1 VSWHREEHRL
11 LSFLMNMGS
20 RYAGIGLSV
29 VLGLIVLPFNLR
41 YLGASEY
48 GLLVLV
54 ASITTYFSVLE
65 LGYGSATV
73 KYVAEYRAKR
83 DADALNQI
91 VSTTFFLF
99 AGLGLLS
106 YAVAIGVALLLPH
119 IFSLTPAQVHTG
131 RIVLLIIAGNVAI
144 HFAFSVF
151 GAVVNGFER
160 NYRNASYG
168 IVSEAAAALGNLSV
182 LLLGGGLVHVVA
194 VTTVIRMTPY
204 WFYRRNAHQVFPELR
219 IRWASVQ
226 RERLRELTGFSA
238 YLAVMDWSA
247 RLTYAFDAIIL
258 GALLNTGAVAVYSV
272 GQKMSDGL
280 SRLTQQLHTVLFP
293 ALVHRSVMSSIDAQR
308 QLMVRAA
315 RLQLAVA
322 IALCGSVAA
331 TAPSLI
337 RAWVGPGFETSVPIA
352 QLLAVLVVMRTSMA
366 MPATV
371 LKATGHH
378 RFAAAAMAGCAVASV
393 LLSTMLVNSFGLIG
407 IAWGPAVCV
416 LVLTVGFIYPRAC
429 RALELPVLS
438 AYRQIVWP
446 ALWPVLPAVAVL
458 RLTTPLLPPRLMFL
472 LPQLAF
478 GTLVYA
484 AGFLLWGLDREE
496 RQWMW
501 TKVRTLR
508 RKPPQEFA
516 AAVGTNA

>member
-11 LSFLMNMGS
+11 LSFLMNMAS
-20 RYAGIGLSV
+20 RYAGIALSV

-41 YLGASEY
+41 YLGASDY

-83 DADALNQI
+83 DAVALNQI

-99 AGLGLLS
+99 TGLGILC
-106 YAVAIGVALLLPH
+106 YAVAIGVAVLLPH
-119 IFSLTPAQVHTG
+119 MFALAPAQVHTG
-131 RIVLLIIAGNVAI
+131 RIVLLIIAANVAI
-144 HFAFSVF
+144 HFTVSVF

-168 IVSEAAAALGNLSV
+168 LASETAAAIANLAV
-182 LLLGGGLVHVVA
+182 LLLGGGLVQVVA
-194 VTTVIRMTPY
+194 VTTAIRLAPY
-204 WFYRRNAHQVFPELR
+204 WFYRRNAHQVFPELQ
-219 IRWASVQ
+219 IRWAYVQ
-226 RERLRELTGFSA
+226 RARLRELTGFSA

-258 GALLNTGAVAVYSV
+258 GTLLNTGAVAVYSV

-293 ALVHRSVMSSIDAQR
+293 AIVHRSMVTSVEAQR
-308 QLMVRAA
+308 QLMIRAA

-322 IALCGSVAA
+322 IAMCGCVAA
-331 TAPSLI
+331 AAPVLI
-337 RAWVGPGFETSVPIA
+337 RAWVGPGFETSVRIA
-352 QLLAVLVVMRTSMA
+352 QLLIVIVVLRTSMA

-393 LLSTMLVNSFGLIG
+393 LLSIVLVNTLGLIG
-407 IAWGPAVCV
+407 IGWGPAVCV
-416 LVLTVGFIYPRAC
+416 SVLAVGFIYPRAC
-429 RALELPVLS
+429 RALELPMLS

-446 ALWPVLPAVAVL
+446 ALWPVLPAVALL
-458 RLTTPLLPPRLMFL
+458 RLTMPLLPPRLMFL
-472 LPQLAF
+472 LPQLAL
-478 GTLVYA
+478 GVLVYA
-484 AGFLLWGLDREE
+484 AGFLLWGLERDE

-501 TKVRTLR
+501 TKVRSLR

-516 AAVGTNA
+516 AA

>member
-1 VSWHREEHRL
+1 MSWHREDHRL
-11 LSFLMNMGS
+11 LTFVMNIAS
-20 RYAGIGLSV
+20 RYAGIALSV
-29 VLGLIVLPFNLR
+29 ALGLIVLPFNLR
-41 YLGASEY
+41 YLGAAEY

-54 ASITTYFSVLE
+54 ASVSSYFSVLE

-73 KYVAEYRAKR
+73 KYVAEYRARR
-83 DADALNQI
+83 DALALNQI

-99 AGLGLLS
+99 TGLGLLC
-106 YAVAIGVALLLPH
+106 YLVAIGVAALLPH
-119 IFSLTPAQVHTG
+119 LFSLAPGQVRTG
-131 RIVLLIIAGNVAI
+131 RIVLLIIAANVAL
-144 HFAFSVF
+144 HFAFSVY

-160 NYRNASYG
+160 NYRNVSVSLA
-168 IVSEAAAALGNLSV
+168 SEAAAAIGNLSV
-182 LLLGGGLVHVVA
+182 LLLGGGVVQVVA
-194 VTTVIRMTPY
+194 VTTVIRMAPY

-219 IRWASVQ
+219 IRWSHVR

-258 GALLNTGAVAVYSV
+258 GALLGTGAVAVYSV

-293 ALVHRSVMSSIDAQR
+293 AIVHRSVVTSLEAQG

-322 IALCGSVAA
+322 VGLCGCIAA
-331 TAPSLI
+331 AAPVLI
-337 RAWVGPGFETSVPIA
+337 RAWVGPGFETSVGIA
-352 QLLAVLVVMRTSMA
+352 QLLAGIVVLRTSMA

-378 RFAAAAMAGCAVASV
+378 RFAAWAMAACAVASV
-393 LLSTMLVNSFGLIG
+393 LLSIVLVKTLGLVG
-407 IAWGPAVCV
+407 IAWGPAICV
-416 LVLTVGFIYPRAC
+416 SVLTVGVIYPRAC
-429 RALELPVLS
+429 RVIELPLR
-438 AYRQIVWP
+438 AAARQIVWP
-446 ALWPVLPAVAVL
+446 ALWPVLPAAAL
-458 RLTTPLLPPRLMFL
+458 LLFTTPRLPARLMFV
-472 LPQLAF
+472 LPQLAL
-478 GTLVYA
+478 GALVYA
-484 AGFLLWGLDREE
+484 AGFLLRGLDREE

-501 TKVRTLR
+501 TKVRSLR

-516 AAVGTNA
+516 AA

>member
-1 VSWHREEHRL
+1 MSWHREDHRL
-11 LSFLMNMGS
+11 LSFVMNISS
-20 RYAGIGLSV
+20 RYAGIALSV

-73 KYVAEYRAKR
+73 KYVAEYRARR
-83 DADALNQI
+83 DATALNQI

-99 AGLGLLS
+99 TGLGVLCYLVAI
-106 YAVAIGVALLLPH
+106 AVAALLPH
-119 IFSLTPAQVHTG
+119 LFSLAPGQVRTG
-131 RIVLLIIAGNVAI
+131 RLVLLIIAANVAI
-144 HFAFSVF
+144 HFAFSVY

-160 NYRNASYG
+160 NYRNATYG
-168 IVSEAAAALGNLSV
+168 WASEVSAALANLAV
-182 LLLGGGLVHVVA
+182 LLLGGGVVQLVA
-194 VTTVIRMTPY
+194 VTTLIRLSPY
-204 WFYRRNAHQVFPELR
+204 FFYRRNAHQVFPELR
-219 IRWASVQ
+219 IRWEYVQ

-258 GALLNTGAVAVYSV
+258 GALLNTNAVAVYSV

-280 SRLTQQLHTVLFP
+280 TRLTQQLHTVLFP
-293 ALVHRSVMSSIDAQR
+293 AIVHRSAVTSVAVQR

-322 IALCGSVAA
+322 VGLCGCVA
-331 TAPSLI
+331 TAAPYLV
-337 RAWVGPGFETSVPIA
+337 RAWVGPGFERSVPIA
-352 QLLAVLVVMRTSMA
+352 QLLAVIVVLRTSMA

-378 RFAAAAMAGCAVASV
+378 RFAAATMAGCAVASV
-393 LLSTMLVNSFGLIG
+393 LLSIGLVQAFGLMG
-407 IAWGPAVCV
+407 IAWGPALCV
-416 LVLTVGFIYPRAC
+416 GVLTVGFIYPRAC
-429 RALELPVLS
+429 RALQLPLLS
-438 AYRQIVWP
+438 AFRQIVWP
-446 ALWPVLPAVAVL
+446 ALWPVVPAAGL
-458 RLTTPLLPPRLMFL
+458 LLLTTPLLPARLMFV
-472 LPQLAF
+472 LPQLAL
-478 GTLVYA
+478 GALVYA

-501 TKVRTLR
+501 TTVRTLR
-508 RKPPQEFA
+508 RKSPHQLA
-516 AAVGTNA
+516 AA